1 MRDKVNRKVLV
12 KLESIGISAMF
23 RLYRYTKYH
32 IYKIHFEKYY
42 LKSWKNETR
51 GRIQKVALWKK
62 YYISFAEI
70 ELQEIHFRAPACPGW
85 IWGIILLGLIH
96 DKLCCLRSSI
106 WSRLVMRLSGRH
118 VLYGNIT
125 IAATSR
131 TRNGLNR
138 FIVSYQQHQEIKF
151 SNIKYFIILLWCLTS
166 VIIKKLTRPSVT
178 LFVS

>member
-1 MRDKVNRKVLV
+1 MRPEEEYRKLHYERNITFPLLRLNY
-12 KLESIGISAMF
+12 KRFILESP
-23 RLYRYTKYH
+23 
-32 IYKIHFEKYY
+32 
-42 LKSWKNETR
+42 
-51 GRIQKVALWKK
+51 
-62 YYISFAEI
+62 
-70 ELQEIHFRAPACPGW
+70 APASSGW

-178 LFVS
+178 RFVS